1 MPDARL
7 IIKATRFTQFV
18 TFSGPKFR
26 IKEPVFKRLPAT
38 LVFFIKKA
46 FQNLYVSQSFNVRL
60 GCKVKIN
67 TLTRIDVINNIK
79 YSYIVFGTSGGL

>member
-7 IIKATRFTQFV
+7 IIKATSFTQFV
-18 TFSGPKFR
+18 TFSGPKLR
-26 IKEPVFKRLPAT
+26 IKEPVLKRLTAA

-60 GCKVKIN
+60 RCKVEIYTFTKV
-67 TLTRIDVINNIK
+67 DVINNIK
-79 YSYIVFGTSGGL
+79 CSYIVFGTSGGL